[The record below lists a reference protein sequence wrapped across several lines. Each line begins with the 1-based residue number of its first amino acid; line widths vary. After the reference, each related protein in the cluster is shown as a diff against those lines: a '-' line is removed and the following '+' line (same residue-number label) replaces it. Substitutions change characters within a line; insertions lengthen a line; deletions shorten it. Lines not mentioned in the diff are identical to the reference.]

1 MTKLSP
7 NVKLVIFSNLDAKTV
22 FLKMSLISKIDRK
35 KIKEYFLLDHLRK
48 GSKRI
53 DICYNWF
60 LDEDKES
67 IWSEYQ
73 YCIFKEICFSLNG
86 IVKLPKSLWFFEEIR
101 KFSEWLNLKVCFDI
115 RAKLFEEN
123 QNKLL
128 RMLDC
133 FESKKDGIILKLN
146 MGILAPDS
154 LP

>member
-7 NVKLVIFSNLDAKTV
+7 NVKLVIFSYLDAKTV

-73 YCIFKEICFSLNG
+73 YCIFKEICFSLLAQWLREVAQV
-86 IVKLPKSLWFFEEIR
+86 IVVSIR
-101 KFSEWLNLKVCFDI
+101 GF
-115 RAKLFEEN
+115 
-123 QNKLL
+123 L
-128 RMLDC
+128 R
-133 FESKKDGIILKLN
+133 K
-146 MGILAPDS
+146 
-154 LP
+154 

>member
-7 NVKLVIFSNLDAKTV
+7 NVKLVIFSYLDAKTV
-22 FLKMSLISKIDRK
+22 FLKMSQISKIDRK
-35 KIKEYFLLDHLRK
+35 KVKASFLLDHLRN

-73 YCIFKEICFSLNG
+73 YSIFKEICFSLNG
-86 IVKLPKSLWFFEEIR
+86 FVKLPKSLWFFEEIR
-101 KFSEWLNLKVCFDI
+101 KFSERLNLKVCFDI

-133 FESKKDGIILKLN
+133 F
-146 MGILAPDS
+146 
-154 LP
+154 